1 MSMKTMAIVAAT
13 LGIGTILS
21 LLIAVSHIVSEI
33 RSIDNELIIEMDSF
47 KVKSSDLWK
56 NMIAMG
62 AKDRQRRQSYYQ
74 SAAPEPSQSYTEAH
88 PPSQPPPASYGIL
101 AEPTDKCNCNADNKC
116 PAGPPGPKG
125 EQGIDGQDGLAGQD
139 GADGTHAEDVQ
150 AQTQQFDKCFH
161 CPSGSQ
167 GQPGPQGRPGPRGM
181 RGARGHAG
189 MPGRDGQPGFPG
201 QGALGEPGDEG
212 EPGHDAEYCAC
223 PKRSDEA
230 VVANGYKRRF

>member
-21 LLIAVSHIVSEI
+21 LLLAVSHIVSEI

-101 AEPTDKCNCNADNKC
+101 AEPT
-116 PAGPPGPKG
+116 GW
-125 EQGIDGQDGLAGQD
+125 L
-139 GADGTHAEDVQ
+139 THL
-150 AQTQQFDKCFH
+150 QFFCSVLGCFRNE
-161 CPSGSQ
+161 SS
-167 GQPGPQGRPGPRGM
+167 RM
-181 RGARGHAG
+181 YLFSFVESKNDTAYARKFHN
-189 MPGRDGQPGFPG
+189 F
-201 QGALGEPGDEG
+201 
-212 EPGHDAEYCAC
+212 
-223 PKRSDEA
+223 
-230 VVANGYKRRF
+230 